1 MHKKE
6 TEKTDLGKSTRGAYS
21 GEQPGM
27 NIIGSLEEPMRKRAV
42 VQGRPFALT

>member
-6 TEKTDLGKSTRGAYS
+6 TEKADLGKSTRGAYS
-21 GEQPGM
+21 GEQPGV
-27 NIIGSLEEPMRKRAV
+27 NVIGSLEEPMRKRAV